1 MGKTFH
7 KDPEEIHEKK
17 PVEHRRDEKTPS
29 KEELFEEFLNEH
41 DEAEDNYAER

>member
-7 KDPEEIHEKK
+7 KDPETIHEKK

-29 KEELFEEFLNEH
+29 SEEIWEEFLSEL
-41 DEAEDNYAER
+41 DEESDHVE